1 LSLLETRL
9 KSSGLSVA
17 ERQAAEREL
26 GARLDARIK
35 RLGGFG
41 IEQVPQSRE
50 FFGHQPLDRASF
62 FGASTSR
69 APRPSLRPR
78 DAFLRPEVTV
88 SEQVAGPA
96 HEAITTDLFNGEVI
110 TGRAMSE
117 NGNFN
122 TIFKVVLRNPRNG
135 RYREAIFKPRKA
147 DDGNGW
153 NRVPMEYVAYE
164 LNRMLGM
171 DYVPPVAYRYGL
183 KLAGYQFQEGAL
195 IHFVPNATVLGEL
208 AADALPLSRAAIAS
222 DSRVLNVLLQNT
234 DAHAKNLLA
243 GPHWAD
249 GVVRPVFIDF
259 GASLRPGA
267 DISLTRA
274 TAAGN
279 SDPVFWVRAVTL
291 DRLRALD
298 RVTLDRVIGPFTAAD
313 EISGILGRRDELV
326 TQFDRLRRTYGDAAI
341 LLHE

>member
-1 LSLLETRL
+1 MDSKL
-9 KSSGLSVA
+9 
-17 ERQAAEREL
+17 
-26 GARLDARIK
+26 K

-41 IEQVPQSRE
+41 MEGIPQSRE
-50 FFGHQPLDRASF
+50 FFAQQSLERSLFLGESGP
-62 FGASTSR
+62 R
-69 APRPSLRPR
+69 APRSSAQLRNE
-78 DAFLRPEVTV
+78 FLRPEATV
-88 SEQVAGPA
+88 SEQAAAPA
-96 HEAITTDLFNGEVI
+96 HQAITTDLFNGEVI

-122 TIFKVVLRNPRNG
+122 TIFKVVLRNPRTG

-195 IHFVPNATVLGEL
+195 IHFVPNATVLGEF
-208 AADALPLSRAAIAS
+208 AADALPISRAAIAS

-249 GVVRPVFIDF
+249 GVMRPVFIDF

-267 DISLTRA
+267 EISLTRA

-279 SDPVFWVRAVTL
+279 KDPMFWVREATL
-291 DRLRALD
+291 LRLHALE
-298 RVTLDRVIGPFTAAD
+298 RRTLERVIGPFVNPD
-313 EISGILGRRDELV
+313 EISGILRRRDELLAS
-326 TQFDRLRRTYGDAAI
+326 FARLRRIYGDAAI
-341 LLHE
+341 LLGE